1 MQIQQTSREAYE
13 SVGRGCNSL
22 HDRLLE
28 SLVDENYTCDELEV
42 LLDAKHQSM
51 SAQIR
56 KGVLD
61 GDIEDTG
68 DKRPTRSNRQAI
80 VWALRIENAVEHD
93 NVGNKYHGHE
103 L

>member
-1 MQIQQTSREAYE
+1 MLIQQTSRAAYE

-42 LLDAKHQSM
+42 LLEAKHQSM

-68 DKRPTRSNRQAI
+68 EKRPTRSNRQAI
-80 VWALRIENAVEHD
+80 VWALK
-93 NVGNKYHGHE
+93 VGEALDPRDH
-103 L
+103 LRPPLT

>member
-1 MQIQQTSREAYE
+1 MLIQQTSRAAYE
-13 SVGRGCNSL
+13 SVGRGCKSL
-22 HDRLLE
+22 NERLFE

-42 LLDAKHQSM
+42 LLEAKHQSI
-51 SAQIR
+51 SARIR
-56 KGVLD
+56 QGVLD

-68 DKRPTRSNRQAI
+68 ERRPTRSNRQAI

>member
-1 MQIQQTSREAYE
+1 MYVQQTSREAYE

-22 HDRLLE
+22 E
-28 SLVDENYTCDELEV
+28 
-42 LLDAKHQSM
+42 AKHQSM

-80 VWALRIENAVEHD
+80 VWALK
-93 NVGNKYHGHE
+93 VGEALDPRDH
-103 L
+103 LRPPLT

>member
-1 MQIQQTSREAYE
+1 MLIQQTSREAYE
-13 SVGRGCNSL
+13 SVNRGHNSL

-28 SLVDENYTCDELEV
+28 LLLEDNYTCDELEI

-61 GDIEDTG
+61 GDIEDSG
-68 DKRPTRSNRQAI
+68 EKRPTRSNRQAI
-80 VWALRIENAVEHD
+80 VWTLRIGEEPKN
-93 NVGNKYHGHE
+93 GNG

>member
-1 MQIQQTSREAYE
+1 MLIQRTSREAYE

-42 LLDAKHQSM
+42 LLEAKHQSM

-68 DKRPTRSNRQAI
+68 EKRPTRSNRQAI
-80 VWALRIENAVEHD
+80 VWALKVENET
-93 NVGNKYHGHE
+93 N
-103 L
+103 

>member
-68 DKRPTRSNRQAI
+68 EKRPTRSNRQAI
-80 VWALRIENAVEHD
+80 VWALK
-93 NVGNKYHGHE
+93 VGDDLDPRDH
-103 L
+103 LRPPLT

>member
-1 MQIQQTSREAYE
+1 MLIQQTSRAAYE

-42 LLDAKHQSM
+42 LLEAKHQSM

-80 VWALRIENAVEHD
+80 VWALK
-93 NVGNKYHGHE
+93 VGEALDPRDH
-103 L
+103 LRPPLT

>member
-1 MQIQQTSREAYE
+1 MLIQQTSSEAYE

-28 SLVDENYTCDELEV
+28 SLVDENYTCDELEI
-42 LLDAKHQSM
+42 LLEAKHQSV

-68 DKRPTRSNRQAI
+68 DTRPTRSNRQAI
-80 VWALRIENAVEHD
+80 VWALKVEEALDPRDH
-93 NVGNKYHGHE
+93 
-103 L
+103 LRPPLT